1 MGGIQKSYSLK
12 VISVGERIAITNT
25 KKAEMLAEL
34 FVKVH
39 SSNNVSEE
47 MKKQSTKK
55 ARLYRHDKKIILII
69 LEILDFHYL
78 N

>member
-1 MGGIQKSYSLK
+1 
-12 VISVGERIAITNT
+12 
-25 KKAEMLAEL
+25 MLVEL
-34 FVKVH
+34 FLKVH
-39 SSNNVSEE
+39 SSSNVSEE